1 MQTQRKRVVVTGM
14 GLMSSIADNVDE
26 FKEALFNKVCGIR
39 PSEHYQPWFD
49 GANASEVLRE
59 VVYEDLPAERA
70 ELLDK
75 AALWAYKVGHEA
87 LKRANASS
95 AELRE
100 KTGLVIGI
108 SSAGTEAYMPILE
121 ENYEIFSLK
130 KIVVSGSF
138 ASPSAIVSALLGLK
152 GGFEMVATACTA
164 STNAIGMAFDQI
176 QNGKNPAVLVI
187 GTEPLYL
194 PTFAGFYAL
203 HAMKRGPASPFSGEP
218 GMSIGEGAGA
228 LMLEEYEHAVARG
241 AKIYAEIVAY
251 ATSGDAFHET
261 APDPRAEGAVQ
272 VMRSALNNAGLQ
284 PHDIQYI
291 NAHGTGTDA
300 NDRSETLAM
309 KKVFSTIADIPVS
322 STKAYV
328 GHNIGSA
335 GIIELIACYLTL
347 PEKKILP
354 TLNFTVPRP
363 NCDLNYVPNEFQ
375 SADVGV
381 FMKNNYAFGGNNC
394 CVISSTRAGIV
405 PATSYEPKR
414 VGITGMG
421 AVASAGHDLDEIFD
435 VVWSGKPSGRKVKL
449 TGEVKESHS
458 FAGLVDHPSVR
469 EKVKQYL
476 LNIFSPEIVNSL
488 GERYI
493 WVHTVDNLDPRKY
506 LRRFDERKADP
517 ICTFALLALTQA
529 LKGASRKI
537 RRDGHDLG
545 LVLGMSKGPR
555 TSVETYMRS
564 MIPEPTKVRTSEFP
578 GALMNAIATFCSI
591 TEGIKG
597 YNTTLATGNNAAFG
611 ALGYAYELVRQNL
624 QPQVIAGGADERP
637 MQFWSYLQTL
647 NDGMQLEDHPEAY
660 EVYGENGKGYLLG
673 EGAGML
679 FLEDVEHARARG
691 VEVLAE
697 ILGYGRACDAAYFD
711 RDAIEPRCASITTS
725 IRHALDE
732 AGIGIDEIDLVCGNS
747 DGTATNNAA
756 ELGAIRAVLGERVG
770 QVPVVN
776 YNGYFGNV
784 ESCSAMLNMIVVLE
798 IMRRG
803 EIPPIPYTT
812 TFSADDIQFVTSLQR
827 KQVRTAL
834 VLGATEGGNH
844 YAYVIRAG
852 A

>member
-1 MQTQRKRVVVTGM
+1 MSTQRKRVVVTGM
-14 GLMSSIADNVDE
+14 GHLSSIASNVEE
-26 FKEALFNKVCGIR
+26 FRQALFNKVCGIR
-39 PSEHYQPWFD
+39 ASEHYEPWFE
-49 GANASEVLRE
+49 GANASEVMQDL
-59 VVYEDLPAERA
+59 VYEDLPPERA
-70 ELLDK
+70 ALLDK

-87 LKRANASS
+87 LKQAHVSS
-95 AELRE
+95 PELRA
-100 KTGLVIGI
+100 KMGLVIGV
-108 SSAGTEAYMPILE
+108 SSAGTEAYMPIVE
-121 ENYEIFSLK
+121 ERYELFSLK

-138 ASPSAIVSALLGLK
+138 ASSSAIVSALLGLK
-152 GGFEMVATACTA
+152 GGFELVATACTA
-164 STNAIGMAFDQI
+164 STNAVGMGFDQI

-241 AKIYAEIVAY
+241 ATIYAEIVAY

-272 VMRSALNNAGLQ
+272 VMRTALRNGGLE

-291 NAHGTGTDA
+291 NAHGTGTEA

-309 KKVFSTIADIPVS
+309 KKVFPGIADIPVS

-335 GIIELIACYLTL
+335 GIIELVACYLTL

-363 NCDLNYVPNEFQ
+363 TCDLNYVPNEFQ
-375 SADVGV
+375 SADVSV

-394 CVISSTRAGIV
+394 CIISSTRAGSV

-414 VGITGMG
+414 VAITGMG
-421 AVASAGHDLDEIFD
+421 AVASPGHDIEEIFAAI
-435 VVWSGKPSGRKVKL
+435 WEGKPSGKKVRL
-449 TGEVKESHS
+449 VGETKEGHS

-469 EKVKQYL
+469 REVTQYL
-476 LNIFSPEIVNSL
+476 LEIFGPEVVESL
-488 GERYI
+488 GERQI
-493 WVHTVDNLDPRKY
+493 WVHSIDNLDPRKY

-555 TSVETYMRS
+555 TTVDTYMHS

-611 ALGYAYELVRQNL
+611 ALGYGYELVRQSL
-624 QPQVIAGGADERP
+624 QPQVIAGGADEKP
-637 MQFWSYLQTL
+637 EKFWSYLQAM
-647 NDGMQLEDHPEAY
+647 NDGLQLADCPEAF
-660 EVYGENGKGYLLG
+660 EVYGKDGSGYLMG

-679 FLEDVEHARARG
+679 FIEDLTHAQARG
-691 VEVLAE
+691 VPVLAE
-697 ILGYGRACDAAYFD
+697 VLGYGKACDASYFD
-711 RDAIEPRCASITTS
+711 RHAIEPRAASMAAAIQQ
-725 IRHALDE
+725 ALDE
-732 AGIGIDEIDLVCGNS
+732 AGIGHDEIDLVCGSS
-747 DGTATNNAA
+747 DGTAMSSHA
-756 ELGAIRAVLGERVG
+756 EVGAIRTIWGERAG

-776 YNGYFGNV
+776 YTGYFGNV
-784 ESCSAMLNMIVVLE
+784 ESCIGVLNMIVVLE

-803 EIPPIPYTT
+803 EIPPIPYTK
-812 TFSADDIQFVTSLQR
+812 TFCADDIQFVTTLQR
-827 KQVRTAL
+827 KPVRTAL

-844 YAYVIRAG
+844 YAFVIRAG

>member
-1 MQTQRKRVVVTGM
+1 MSTQRKRVVVTGM
-14 GLMSSIADNVDE
+14 GHLSSIASNVEE
-26 FKEALFNKVCGIR
+26 FRQALFNKVCGIR
-39 PSEHYQPWFD
+39 ASEHYEPWFE
-49 GANASEVLRE
+49 GANASEVMQDL
-59 VVYEDLPAERA
+59 VYEDLPPERA
-70 ELLDK
+70 ALLDK

-87 LKRANASS
+87 LKQAHVSS
-95 AELRE
+95 PELRA
-100 KTGLVIGI
+100 KMGLVIGV
-108 SSAGTEAYMPILE
+108 SSAGTEAYMPIVE
-121 ENYEIFSLK
+121 ERYELFSLK

-138 ASPSAIVSALLGLK
+138 ASSSAIVSALLGLK
-152 GGFEMVATACTA
+152 GGFELVATACTA
-164 STNAIGMAFDQI
+164 STNAVGMGFDQI

-241 AKIYAEIVAY
+241 ATIYAEIVAY

-272 VMRSALNNAGLQ
+272 VMRTALRNGGLE

-291 NAHGTGTDA
+291 NAHGTGTEA

-309 KKVFSTIADIPVS
+309 KKVFPGIADIPVS

-335 GIIELIACYLTL
+335 GIIELVACYLTL

-363 NCDLNYVPNEFQ
+363 TCDLNYVPNEFQ
-375 SADVGV
+375 SADVSV

-394 CVISSTRAGIV
+394 CIISSTRAGSV

-414 VGITGMG
+414 VAITGMG
-421 AVASAGHDLDEIFD
+421 AVASPGHDIEEIFAAI
-435 VVWSGKPSGRKVKL
+435 WEGKPSGKKVRL
-449 TGEVKESHS
+449 VGETKEGHS

-469 EKVKQYL
+469 REVTQYL
-476 LNIFSPEIVNSL
+476 LEIFGPEVVESL
-488 GERYI
+488 GERQI
-493 WVHTVDNLDPRKY
+493 WVHSIDNLDPRKY

-555 TSVETYMRS
+555 TTVDTYMHS

-611 ALGYAYELVRQNL
+611 ALGYGYELVRQSL
-624 QPQVIAGGADERP
+624 QPQVIAGGADEKP
-637 MQFWSYLQTL
+637 EKFWSYLQAM
-647 NDGMQLEDHPEAY
+647 NDGLQLADCPEAF
-660 EVYGENGKGYLLG
+660 EVYGKDGSGYLMG

-679 FLEDVEHARARG
+679 FIEDLTHAQARG
-691 VEVLAE
+691 VPVLAE
-697 ILGYGRACDAAYFD
+697 VLGYGKACDASYFD
-711 RDAIEPRCASITTS
+711 RHAIEPRAASMAAAIQQ
-725 IRHALDE
+725 ALDE
-732 AGIGIDEIDLVCGNS
+732 AGIGHDEIDLVCGSS
-747 DGTATNNAA
+747 DGTAMSSHA
-756 ELGAIRAVLGERVG
+756 EVGAIRTIWGERAG

-776 YNGYFGNV
+776 YTGYFGNV
-784 ESCSAMLNMIVVLE
+784 ESCIGVLNMIVILE

-803 EIPPIPYTT
+803 EIPPIPYTK
-812 TFSADDIQFVTSLQR
+812 TFCADDIQFVTTLQR
-827 KQVRTAL
+827 KPVRTAL

-844 YAYVIRAG
+844 YAFVIRAG